1 MAIIETLTSTEDLKK
16 LAALAAKQAQPGPA
30 APSPT
35 PLLNPQRLKKK
46 SATFNAPSQASS
58 FSVSCGQLPSR
69 RSVHPFS
76 SPKSPNNSLQQPKS
90 LHLPSDNLKSG
101 FKNPKGQRFPSLRL
115 FEGENQVGK
124 GPTPTV
130 NSLASYCATRDRTN
144 VVLSRRFQSDENLCS
159 ASPRKQ
165 LFSPHI
171 EEEMQSEA
179 AERVKSEEEKLREK
193 LQKKGDILPGTSSA
207 DLSWLESREVVELVL
222 NQGSPL
228 WDWIRT
234 CVSEEIDNQL
244 ELQFDDVRK
253 NITHQ

>member
-1 MAIIETLTSTEDLKK
+1 
-16 LAALAAKQAQPGPA
+16 
-30 APSPT
+30 
-35 PLLNPQRLKKK
+35 
-46 SATFNAPSQASS
+46 
-58 FSVSCGQLPSR
+58 
-69 RSVHPFS
+69 
-76 SPKSPNNSLQQPKS
+76 
-90 LHLPSDNLKSG
+90 
-101 FKNPKGQRFPSLRL
+101 
-115 FEGENQVGK
+115 VGK

-253 NITHQ
+253 NITHQEILYELSQQS